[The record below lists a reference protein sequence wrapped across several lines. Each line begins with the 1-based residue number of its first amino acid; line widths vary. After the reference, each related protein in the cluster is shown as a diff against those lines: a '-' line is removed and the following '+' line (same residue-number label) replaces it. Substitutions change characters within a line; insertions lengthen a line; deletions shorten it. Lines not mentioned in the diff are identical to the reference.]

1 MTWADER
8 GERLPLWCDKVLLS
22 SSIGS
27 DQNLHFWIVLERLL
41 HVRSVFA
48 SYAAMNRDNRF
59 LSSEKGRNTL
69 FEITQVSRCS
79 VKITNFW
86 LGDEIGATDGWFLY
100 GAGGS

>member
-41 HVRSVFA
+41 HVRSVFVLCRHE
-48 SYAAMNRDNRF
+48 SRQSLPFVREGSKHVVRDNSGVTVFGKDNQLLAR
-59 LSSEKGRNTL
+59 
-69 FEITQVSRCS
+69 
-79 VKITNFW
+79 
-86 LGDEIGATDGWFLY
+86 
-100 GAGGS
+100 